1 MKKVLGHH
9 GQHSCTQ
16 RTGAT
21 TLFRRSVR
29 TRVKLTRYV
38 QNCERWFAREWLAD
52 ETLPKEFEEHL
63 LSHDHPDPS
72 VAGRIASER
81 IKEKVRQS
89 LLLLRIWS

>member
-1 MKKVLGHH
+1 MRKAFGHH
-9 GQHSCTQ
+9 GRHSCTQ

-38 QNCERWFAREWLAD
+38 QNCERWLTRNWLAD
-52 ETLPKEFEEHL
+52 ETLPKEFEQHL
-63 LSHDHPDPS
+63 LRHDHHDARG
-72 VAGRIASER
+72 AGRIASER
-81 IKEKVRQS
+81 VHENLRQS